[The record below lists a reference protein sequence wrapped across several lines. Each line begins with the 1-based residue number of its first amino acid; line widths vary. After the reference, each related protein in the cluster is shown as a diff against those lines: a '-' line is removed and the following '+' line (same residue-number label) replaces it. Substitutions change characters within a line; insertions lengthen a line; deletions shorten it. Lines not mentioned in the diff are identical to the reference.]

1 MAKKKFDFGG
11 YATRSDVLC
20 TDGRVIKPNAFAH
33 QDGYKVPIVWQHDH
47 DDPRNTIGHGYLEN
61 RPDGV
66 YIRGIFNDTDR
77 GQHAKALVE
86 HGDISRLSIF
96 AKIGKELNHQVVHG
110 DIKEVSLVFSGANEG
125 AFIDSV
131 GFEHSDDGS
140 YEAVIYGWEDEL
152 EHGEELEDYDM
163 DDNDDLDDE
172 EDESEDEEFLDHA
185 DGAKGKTVGEILDT
199 MNEEQTNLLVFIIAS
214 LMTEAA
220 AKHSDEGETLEHSD
234 DGKDDNMKHNIF
246 EKNIDKESGYI
257 KHADELMADRDAILH
272 SAIESNSKSLK
283 SAFLK
288 HADQTYGIK
297 NIDFL
302 FPEYKELNQ
311 SPEFIKRDTGWVSVF
326 LDKAKKTPFAKV
338 KATFAKITEKEARA
352 KGYFTKGTKKL
363 DEVIALLK
371 REISPTTIYKKQKLD
386 RDDLVDMNFNIIAW
400 LKAEMD
406 LMIKE
411 EMARAMLLGDGRTA
425 GEDDKINPLNIIPIY
440 SDDDLYSIK
449 VPVTVGAT
457 ESKADKF
464 IDAVIKNRKK
474 YKGTGKPILFA
485 TDDVITDCLLLKDRN
500 GRYIYKSIDELA
512 TTLRVASI
520 ETVEVM
526 ENITRSAE
534 GTTYELGAIMVNP
547 YDYNIGTNKGGETH
561 FFQDF
566 DIDFNQ
572 EKYLEEV
579 RLSGG
584 LVKPHSAMVIE
595 FATVDDTPPAGDDD
609 EPEAEG

>member
-61 RPDGV
+61 RADGV

-152 EHGEELEDYDM
+152 EHGEELEDYDV
-163 DDNDDLDDE
+163 DDNGDLDDE
-172 EDESEDEEFLDHA
+172 EDEPEDEEFLDHA
-185 DGAKGKTVGEILDT
+185 DDVKRKTVGEIMDT
-199 MNEEQTNLLVFIIAS
+199 MNEEQMNLLVFFIAS

-220 AKHSDEGETLEHSD
+220 AKHSDEGETLDHSD

-246 EKNIDKESGYI
+246 EKNMGKESGYI
-257 KHADELMADRDAILH
+257 KHADELMADRDTILH

-283 SAFLK
+283 NTFLK

-297 NIDFL
+297 NVDFL

-338 KATFAKITEKEARA
+338 KATFAKITEEEARA
-352 KGYFTKGTKKL
+352 KGYFKKGTEKL

-386 RDDLVDMNFNIIAW
+386 RDDLVDMNFNVIAW
-400 LKAEMD
+400 LKAETD

-411 EMARAMLLGDGRTA
+411 EMARAMLVGDGRGA

-440 SDDDLYSIK
+440 SDEDLYSIK

-457 ESKADKF
+457 DSKADKF
-464 IDAVIKNRKK
+464 IDAVIKNRKQ

-485 TDDVITDCLLLKDRN
+485 TDDVITDCLLLKDKN

-526 ENITRSAE
+526 ENITRSDE

-584 LVKPHSAMVIE
+584 LVKPHSAMVFE
-595 FATVDDTPPAGDDD
+595 FSAG
-609 EPEAEG
+609 AEG